1 MTFEEFRKFKPTKH
15 TYARFGGQPADD
27 LIPELH
33 SRFFEASGKAAEYY
47 DIEVPS
53 ENLKEALVIAK
64 KKLKGINLAYPH
76 QAAVIPLLDEIDPA
90 ARALGLVTTVTFRK
104 NTASGCNTDIP
115 GFADSLTLDGIA
127 LEGAKVL
134 LLCSKGPAPAMAYYC
149 AQKGAQLTLTDR
161 NLSRADT
168 LRKQLSNSVPG
179 ADISVFNSRHIP
191 RDIQIVLNATSIGM
205 FPKETTSP
213 LHFLPRKTS
222 YVFDTVFN
230 PPVTA
235 TMKLANPRHTQTRD
249 GLYMLVMQAA
259 HSHRMWY
266 GADFDPSICK
276 TIMRRMYG
284 QIAVKRL
291 HEKHGKKNIVL
302 CGFMGS
308 GKTTIG
314 RKLAR
319 LTGLEFFDSDQY
331 IEQREGKNI
340 LELFREKGESYF
352 RELEI
357 WYVRELAQKN
367 GIVLSLGGGSVI
379 SPENV
384 EAVKESGLLIYLDTP
399 YHRIVQNLAH
409 SYTRPLL
416 DKPNPAHDTRR
427 LYNARKAIYRRVSDC
442 SVRSARI
449 SEVLDHVVKSI

>member
-15 TYARFGGQPADD
+15 TYARFGWQLRDD
-27 LIPELH
+27 MIPELH
-33 SRFFEASGKAAEYY
+33 SQLFKASGKAAEYY

-53 ENLKEALVIAK
+53 ENLKEALAIAK
-64 KKLKGINLAYPH
+64 RKLKGVNLASPH
-76 QAAVIPLLDEIDPA
+76 QNAVIPLLDEIEPA
-90 ARALGLVTTVTFRK
+90 ARALGLVNTVTFRK
-104 NTASGCNTDIP
+104 NTASGFNTDIT
-115 GFADSLTLDGIA
+115 GFAASLTLDGIA

-134 LLCSKGPAPAMAYYC
+134 LLCGGDPAPAMAYHC
-149 AQKGAQLTLTDR
+149 AQEGAQLTLTDR
-161 NLSRADT
+161 SLSRAVA
-168 LRKQLSNSVPG
+168 LRNQLGNAVPG
-179 ADISVFNSRHIP
+179 ANASVFNSRHIP
-191 RDIQIVLNATSIGM
+191 RDIQIVLNATSMGM
-205 FPKETTSP
+205 FPKETASP

-235 TMKLANPRHTQTRD
+235 TMKLANPRHTRTRD
-249 GLYMLVMQAA
+249 GLYMLVMQAS
-259 HSHRMWY
+259 HSHSLWY
-266 GADFDPSICK
+266 GADFNPAVCK
-276 TIMRRMYG
+276 AITRRMYG

-291 HEKHGKKNIVL
+291 HEKHRKENIVL

-331 IEQREGKNI
+331 IEQHEGKNI
-340 LELFREKGESYF
+340 LEIFKEKGESYF

-357 WYVRELAQKN
+357 RYIRELSKKS

-379 SPENV
+379 SQENV
-384 EAVKESGLLIYLDTP
+384 EAVKELGLLIYLDTP

-416 DKPNPAHDTRR
+416 DKPDPAPDTRR
-427 LYNARKAIYRRVSDC
+427 LYNSRKATYRRVSDC
-442 SVRSARI
+442 SVRSTRI
-449 SEVLDHVVKSI
+449 SEVLEHVIKSI

>member
-1 MTFEEFRKFKPTKH
+1 MTFEEFRTFKPTKH
-15 TYARFGGQPADD
+15 TYARFGWQIRDD
-27 LIPELH
+27 IMPELH
-33 SRFFEASGKAAEYY
+33 SQLFEASGKAAEYY
-47 DIEVPS
+47 DIEVTP
-53 ENLKEALVIAK
+53 ENLKEALAIAK
-64 KKLKGINLAYPH
+64 RKLKGINLASPH
-76 QAAVIPLLDEIDPA
+76 QNAVIPFLDDIDPA
-90 ARALGLVTTVTFRK
+90 ARALNLVNTVIFRK
-104 NTASGCNTDIP
+104 NTASGCNTDIS
-115 GFADSLTLDGIA
+115 GFAASLTLDGIS
-127 LEGAKVL
+127 LEGVKVL
-134 LLCSKGPAPAMAYYC
+134 LLCGGGPAAVMAYHC
-149 AQKGAQLTLTDR
+149 AQEGAQLTITDR
-161 NLSRADT
+161 NLSRAAA
-168 LRKQLSNSVPG
+168 LRKQIGDTVPG
-179 ADISVFNSRHIP
+179 ANVSVFNSRHIP

-205 FPKETTSP
+205 FPKENASP

-235 TMKLANPRHTQTRD
+235 TMKLANPRNTQTRD

-266 GADFDPSICK
+266 GADFDPAVCK
-276 TIMRRMYG
+276 NVMRRMYG
-284 QIAVKRL
+284 QIAVRRL
-291 HEKHGKKNIVL
+291 HDKYGKENIVL

-319 LTGLEFFDSDQY
+319 LTNLEFFDSDQY
-331 IEQREGKNI
+331 IEKQEGKNI
-340 LELFREKGESYF
+340 LEIFREKGESYF

-357 WYVRELAQKN
+357 RYVRELSQKR

-379 SPENV
+379 SNENV

-416 DKPNPAHDTRR
+416 DKPNPARDTRR
-427 LYNARKAIYRRVSDC
+427 LYNARKATYRRVSDC

-449 SEVLDHVVKSI
+449 SEVLEHVVKSI